1 MPHPLAGLKPTL
13 KVLARLENTSHA
25 VDDEWGD

>member
-13 KVLARLENTSHA
+13 KVLALLKYASHV
-25 VDDEWGD
+25 VDDERGD